1 MINQLKLYLAFAVA
15 LTLAGCSA
23 PMIKDSAPDKP
34 INQEAIKPVIVK
46 REPLS
51 RYGNP
56 SAYTALG
63 KTYKTMREA
72 KGFVQEGIASWYGT
86 KFHGRRTSS
95 GEPFDMY
102 QISAA
107 HKTLPLPIYVKVYNL
122 ENGKEL
128 VVKVNDRGPFHP
140 GRVIDLSY
148 AAAVQ
153 LGVAQKGTAK
163 VRVEVLDEGLPI
175 LPEIT
180 ERPDKIFVQVGAF
193 ASRSSAERMA
203 QSLRQKLTQFVITVS
218 ATRREGKPLYRVR
231 IGPLANEWQAR
242 NLAQQWVDDK
252 LVENAKLAFERG

>member
-1 MINQLKLYLAFAVA
+1 MIKSVCLIFFA
-15 LTLAGCSA
+15 LLLLAGCSA
-23 PMIKDSAPDKP
+23 PLIKDSAPKKP
-34 INQEAIKPVIVK
+34 INQAAIKPVVVK

-56 SAYTALG
+56 ESYTALG
-63 KTYKTMREA
+63 KTYKTIREA
-72 KGFVQEGIASWYGT
+72 QGFVEEGIASWYGT

-102 QISAA
+102 QLSAA
-107 HKTLPLPIYVKVYNL
+107 HKSLPLPIYVKVTNL
-122 ENGKEL
+122 ENGKQL
-128 VVKVNDRGPFHP
+128 TLKVNDRGPFHP

-148 AAAVQ
+148 AAAVK
-153 LGVAQKGTAK
+153 LDVAQKGTAR

-175 LPEIT
+175 LPEVT

-193 ASRSSAERMA
+193 SNRAAAERMA
-203 QSLRQKLTQFVITVS
+203 QNLRKQLTQFVITVS
-218 ATRREGKPLYRVR
+218 STRRESKPLYRVR

-242 NLAQQWVDDK
+242 NLAQQWLDDN